1 MKLNNDLIRV
11 LLLEIEDKT
20 DFDSMFTFDNSGDD
34 PISKQ
39 LLSNYSVNEI
49 RYHINQM
56 IKSDLIEAYQQV
68 TEFVVIRDL
77 TPSGHEFIANIRSN
91 NIWSKTKSIAETVGA
106 KSLDALVNISS
117 GVIAKIIEHELGYL

>member
-20 DFDSMFTFDNSGDD
+20 DFNVMFTFDNSGEA
-34 PISKQ
+34 PVSKQ
-39 LLSNYSVNEI
+39 LLSTYSVNEI

-56 IKSDLIEAYQQV
+56 IKSDLIEVYQQV
-68 TEFVVIRDL
+68 DEFVVISDL
-77 TPSGHEFIANIRSN
+77 TPFGHEFISNIRSN
-91 NIWSKTKSIAETVGA
+91 NIWSKTKSIAEIVGS

-117 GVIAKIIEHELGYL
+117 GVIAKVIEHELGYL